1 MTNLIWSISLAA
13 IGILGIYLAGNK
25 SQWGW
30 ALGFG
35 AQLLWAVFAVVT
47 GQYGFILS
55 AVAYGIV
62 YGRNWGKWHVSKA
75 ERRRMDESEELG
87 PAPGPNPHWGTTP
100 RPCTPAC
107 ADGCE
112 GN

>member
-25 SQWGW
+25 SRWGW

-35 AQLLWAVFAVVT
+35 AQVLWAVFAVVT

-55 AVAYGIV
+55 AIAYGIV
-62 YGRNWGKWHVSKA
+62 YGRNFSKWHVSKA
-75 ERRRMDESEELG
+75 ERRRMDASEVRA
-87 PAPGPNPHWGTTP
+87 PAPVANPNWGQV
-100 RPCTPAC
+100 RS
-107 ADGCE
+107 E
-112 GN
+112 R

>member
-25 SQWGW
+25 SRWGW

-55 AVAYGIV
+55 AAAYGFV
-62 YGRNWGKWHVSKA
+62 YGRNYLRWRA
-75 ERRRMDESEELG
+75 ERAEE
-87 PAPGPNPHWGTTP
+87 A
-100 RPCTPAC
+100 R
-107 ADGCE
+107 
-112 GN
+112 